1 MNERITDYAL
11 PSHHSREK
19 GTELALAEVDIT
31 QDMVPIQAHM
41 SMGEGNRSYLNGSNV
56 ENDTAY
62 VCKRWD
68 LCRFDEIIR
77 RKNEN
82 K

>member
-41 SMGEGNRSYLNGSNV
+41 SMGKGQELS
-56 ENDTAY
+56 
-62 VCKRWD
+62 
-68 LCRFDEIIR
+68 
-77 RKNEN
+77 
-82 K
+82 